1 MSKYNIPENNS
12 LKKEIKKLLE
22 MCKKNDKE
30 SGAEDS
36 FFEEAI
42 EEQKM
47 TDWEQANGVT
57 IPESYKDWLRFSR
70 KCRIVRNTATFWG
83 PDEFH
88 SDYVPDDLIVIGEMI
103 GDGELVCF
111 SKETGKIILCFE
123 GIKEEKESFAEVLK
137 SISNVH
143 SNKPILTHAEYL
155 EALKKL
161 EELEKME
168 EIEKRKKENE

>member
-1 MSKYNIPENNS
+1 MYDYKIPKNNS
-12 LKKEIKKLLE
+12 LRKEIKKLLE
-22 MCKKNDKE
+22 LCRENDEE

-36 FFEEAI
+36 YFEEAI

-47 TDWEQANGVT
+47 TDWEDANGVS
-57 IPESYKDWLRFSR
+57 IPESYKEWLRFSR

-88 SDYVPDDLIVIGEMI
+88 SNYVPDDLVVIGEMI
-103 GDGELVCF
+103 GDGEVVCF

-137 SISNVH
+137 SICNVH
-143 SNKPILTHAEYL
+143 SNKPILTHARYL
-155 EALKKL
+155 EILKKL
-161 EELEKME
+161 EEMQEMEK
-168 EIEKRKKENE
+168 IEKNSN